1 MTDTTPDTAPPTGIP
16 RDMGGGIRAILAPNP
31 SPMTY
36 WGTNTYLLG
45 ERRLAVIDPGPDDP
59 AHLAAI
65 LGALGPGQSIS
76 HILVTHAHLD
86 HAPLARHLAMQT
98 GAPVLAYGGAR
109 DGRSAVMARLAEAG
123 GIGGGEGVDTG
134 FAPDMA
140 LPDGAEVTGDGWHIT
155 AHWTPGHFCNHMCF
169 ESGGTVFS
177 GDLVMGWASTLISPP
192 DGDLT
197 QFRASCTRLAAVSPA
212 RLLPGHGAPVADPRA
227 RIRWL
232 LAHRDAREAA
242 ILKVLGATRARILGG
257 LALRAAQTLDIA
269 CAVSFYGTRLQQY
282 LDRPLK
288 APLQGHFGSHDD
300 HTPPDVLKEV
310 REYLPDIEMH
320 LYEAGHAFA
329 NDARPSH
336 VPEAAELAHE
346 RTLDFLRKH
355 LG

>member
-86 HAPLARHLAMQT
+86 HAPLARRLAMQT
-98 GAPVLAYGGAR
+98 GAPVMAYGGAR

-242 ILKVLGATRARILGG
+242 ILGELRQGPADAATLAARIYTDTPPTLMPAAARNVLAHLVDLLQGG
-257 LALRAAQTLDIA
+257 RVRALSAL
-269 CAVSFYGTRLQQY
+269 SPGTRF
-282 LDRPLK
+282 
-288 APLQGHFGSHDD
+288 A
-300 HTPPDVLKEV
+300 
-310 REYLPDIEMH
+310 LPA
-320 LYEAGHAFA
+320 AGRRGA
-329 NDARPSH
+329 
-336 VPEAAELAHE
+336 
-346 RTLDFLRKH
+346 
-355 LG
+355 